1 MAVEA
6 SRDTEEPESWAT
18 QRHWGEA
25 EQREGEAGARNHYC
39 SKVLK
44 SVAECYHD
52 PRDRGHLLTHRI
64 ITTRETVT
72 VTKIKAESP
81 EVAQGHR
88 TVYSKAGIRTCE
100 LRIGLV
106 GDTRG
111 RKAGGVSKTPGHR
124 TRGTGVPGLSSA
136 THEGAGEVYFLKSR
150 RQGSVCTRRQENQ
163 GRATF
168 GLCARDSP
176 PRGTRPSCGN
186 ICSKRPC
193 PRTQGAIPS

>member
-6 SRDTEEPESWAT
+6 SRDTEEPKSWAT

-52 PRDRGHLLTHRI
+52 LRDRGHLLTHRI
-64 ITTRETVT
+64 ITTRETVI

-106 GDTRG
+106 GDTQG
-111 RKAGGVSKTPGHR
+111 RKAGGVSETPGHR
-124 TRGTGVPGLSSA
+124 TRGTWVVLC
-136 THEGAGEVYFLKSR
+136 HEGAGEVFFLKSG
-150 RQGSVCTRRQENQ
+150 RQGSVCTRQQENE

-176 PRGTRPSCGN
+176 PLGTCPSCGN
-186 ICSKRPC
+186 ICSKWPC
-193 PRTQGAIPS
+193 PRTQGTIPS